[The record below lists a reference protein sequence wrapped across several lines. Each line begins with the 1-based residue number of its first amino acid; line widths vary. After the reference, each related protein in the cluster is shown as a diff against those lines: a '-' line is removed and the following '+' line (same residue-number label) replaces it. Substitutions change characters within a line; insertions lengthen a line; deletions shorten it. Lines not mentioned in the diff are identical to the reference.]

1 MIFVRSFLYCC
12 CYFFVEVVKIQEIK
26 LIKLISHKGQAGPM
40 YTHAHTVYL
49 VCLSIT
55 DIFPAGAL
63 SNLSQI
69 MMLLVRNI

>member
-1 MIFVRSFLYCC
+1 
-12 CYFFVEVVKIQEIK
+12 
-26 LIKLISHKGQAGPM
+26 M

-69 MMLLVRNI
+69 MMLLVRNIFYEILIALRGLSLQVKLCHQSQIFGEQER

>member
-1 MIFVRSFLYCC
+1 MNDFCSFVSLLLLLL
-12 CYFFVEVVKIQEIK
+12 FVEVVKIQEIK
-26 LIKLISHKGQAGPM
+26 WLISHKGQAGPM

-49 VCLSIT
+49 VCISIT

>member
-1 MIFVRSFLYCC
+1 
-12 CYFFVEVVKIQEIK
+12 
-26 LIKLISHKGQAGPM
+26 M

-69 MMLLVRNI
+69 MMLLVRNIFYEILIALRGLSLQGRL